1 MSFESL
7 VGCTVTAQII
17 EVLLSGTGHWSSYVF
32 GVLLSCR
39 WSSTVAYKEI
49 FKNYFLKILTDTDNR
64 TPIFLLSENRTP
76 LRDNRTPI

>member
-49 FKNYFLKILTDTDNR
+49 FKNYLKY
-64 TPIFLLSENRTP
+64 
-76 LRDNRTPI
+76 